1 MIVVEWKLTTFL
13 RQAPW
18 LDAPP
23 RTSGVARRSA
33 RSDGWRETSLV
44 RGSASNHGSW
54 RKTWTIPTLITP
66 VSSNTFKLNYLEI
79 IVLIGYSLTKNVELC
94 TIPQTSFRLP
104 FLFLY
109 DYIYI
114 YIYIETLK
122 WNEYKSLHKYTNPY
136 MCSICVNYTQPFLP
150 VFTDTTKSINQP
162 EDK

>member
-54 RKTWTIPTLITP
+54 RKTWTTPTLITP
-66 VSSNTFKLNYLEI
+66 VSSNTFKI
-79 IVLIGYSLTKNVELC
+79 K
-94 TIPQTSFRLP
+94 LP
-104 FLFLY
+104 WNNCIDWIQFNKECWIMYHSTNLFPPTLP
-109 DYIYI
+109 IFIWLYI

-122 WNEYKSLHKYTNPY
+122 WNEYKSLHKYTNAY
-136 MCSICVNYTQPFLP
+136 MYSICVNYTPPFLP